1 MLQNA
6 GFVRKPKLNQGERSF
21 IRNVAIFFTGRSSA
35 AAVTFLLTPV
45 ISRLFT
51 PEHFGMTAVFLAVV
65 SIVGAMSCAG
75 YDKAINVA
83 RSVDDARKLVR
94 LCIVLTLTMSV
105 AMSPAIIGLAA
116 LGVVPRS
123 LLDLGAYLWLLPIA
137 IALEGISWA
146 TGGWLLRH
154 KAYKRLSTAEVVQ
167 TSVRSGARV
176 AAGFAFGSSVGSLL
190 WRYVIAMAA
199 KIWVIGD
206 AIKRTAPIGKLSGG
220 QGNLSDL
227 RRIAKNYSDFPR
239 YNMVTALMMQLTS
252 QLPIFVLGSA
262 FGAQIVGFLAMADRI
277 MSAPINITSNTLRQV
292 LLQKLSEIWNSERPI
307 RRQLSR
313 TVAVLF
319 VIGVIPAAIFWISGE
334 ELFAWLLGERWRTAG
349 HYIQLMV
356 PLFLVMFLGAP
367 FQAATAAMRRQRLWF
382 WLEMGTAGARFL
394 MIPVAHLPDATPE
407 LVLRVYVWT
416 TVCTKVIAYITV
428 YFRVPRKHPGFRTG

>member
-1 MLQNA
+1 M
-6 GFVRKPKLNQGERSF
+6 RKPRLNPGERSF
-21 IRNVAIFFTGRSSA
+21 IRNVAIFFTGRSTA

-45 ISRLFT
+45 ISRLFS

-65 SIVGAMSCAG
+65 SIVGATSCAG

-83 RSVDDARKLVR
+83 RSVDDARMLVR
-94 LCIVLTLTMSV
+94 LCIVLTLTMSI
-105 AMSPAIIGLAA
+105 ALSPAIIGLAV

-123 LLDLGAYLWLLPIA
+123 LLDLGWFLWLLPLA
-137 IALEGISWA
+137 IALEGITWA

-154 KAYKRLSTAEVVQ
+154 KEYKRLSAAEVVQ
-167 TSVRSGARV
+167 TSTRSGARV
-176 AAGFAFGSSVGSLL
+176 AAGFAFGSSVGGLL
-190 WRYVIAMAA
+190 WSYVIAMVA
-199 KIWVIGD
+199 KIWVIGA
-206 AIKRTAPIGKLSGG
+206 AIRASAPLGPLFG
-220 QGNLSDL
+220 QRGDLSDL
-227 RRIAKNYSDFPR
+227 PRIAKSYSDFPR

-262 FGAQIVGFLAMADRI
+262 FGAQIVGFVAMADRI

-292 LLQKLSEIWNSERPI
+292 LLQKLSEIWNSGRPI

-319 VIGVIPAAIFWISGE
+319 AIGIIPAAVFWISGE

-349 HYIQLMV
+349 HYIELMV

-382 WLEMGTAGARFL
+382 WLEMGTASARFL
-394 MIPVAHLPDATPE
+394 MIPAAHWPGATPE

-416 TVCTKVIAYITV
+416 TVCTKVIAFVTV
-428 YFRVPRKHPGFRTG
+428 YFRVPRRHPGFGTG